1 MNINASIIDHRVT
14 GLIESRPEWFADG
27 ADLNRRKST
36 AFVLLC
42 MSTYL
47 GISLD
52 ESADLITDG
61 GNDAGVDGL
70 HVSDLEN
77 DGFLVTLFQGKY
89 KIRDLSGA
97 ANFPENSVRQ
107 ALNTVEVLFD
117 PSRTTALNQKI
128 KPKIAEIHSLIGDGY
143 IPSVH
148 FVLCN
153 NGASWTANA
162 GLLIADAER
171 QYRDKVRIVHYNH
184 DSIVGILQRPKKVD
198 AILTLSGQALVEDM
212 NYQRVLIGRAAV
224 HEIGRLFEQHGDRL
238 LDRNVRRYLGLRS
251 NRVNAAIHDTL
262 SDPAK
267 SDKFYFYNNGITIV
281 CDKFDYNALQRADY
295 QVRIHNLQV
304 INGGQ
309 TCMTIQRT
317 LNGGRDADAAAES
330 AYVLVR
336 VYQLADED
344 GELVRAIT
352 YATNSQN
359 PIGLRDLRS
368 NDALQRR
375 LEIGIS
381 QLGYAYQR
389 QREAGNG
396 TSNQVTGATVAEAA
410 LAVWRA
416 RPHQARF
423 LRKEHFGKLY
433 DDIFRDLNAAQA
445 LLAVLIF
452 RAVEK
457 ARRHPEMPQPPDF
470 LPYASHHVALLIGR
484 ALLRDRQVTVEQV
497 SHRNF
502 AALRAAFEAGRAAYY
517 RGALDGVEQALR
529 FCYGN
534 REVSPQQLA
543 ATFRRGDLLEILN
556 APPMALAGRRR
567 P

>member
-1 MNINASIIDHRVT
+1 MNLNASIVDHRVT
-14 GLIESRPEWFADG
+14 GLIESRPEWFADS

-47 GISLD
+47 GISLE
-52 ESADLITDG
+52 ESVDLITDG

-70 HVSDLEN
+70 HVSDVED

-89 KIRDLSGA
+89 KTKDLSGA

-117 PSRTTALNQKI
+117 PYRKTALNEKI

-143 IPSVH
+143 IPSVR

-153 NGASWTANA
+153 NGAIWTANA
-162 GLLIADAER
+162 GRLVANAER

-184 DSIVGILQRPKKVD
+184 DSIVGILQQPKKVD
-198 AILTLSGQALVEDM
+198 EVLTLSGQAIVEDM
-212 NYQRVLIGRAAV
+212 NYQRVLIGRASV
-224 HEIGRLFEQHGDRL
+224 QEIGRLFAQHGDRI

-262 SDPAK
+262 CDPAK

-281 CDKFDYNALQRADY
+281 CDRFDYNAFQKADY

-317 LNGGRDADAAAES
+317 LSDEHADSEAES

-336 VYQLADED
+336 VYQLADDD
-344 GELVRAIT
+344 GELVREIT

-375 LEIGIS
+375 LEIGMS
-381 QLGYAYQR
+381 QLGYTYQR

-396 TSNQVTGATVAEAA
+396 ASNQVTSASAAEAV

-433 DDIFRDLNAAQA
+433 DDIFFNLNAAQA

-452 RAVEK
+452 RGVEK
-457 ARRHPEMPQPPDF
+457 VRRRPEMTQPPDF
-470 LPYASHHVALLIGR
+470 LPYASHHIALLIGR
-484 ALLRDRQVTVEQV
+484 ALLHDRRVTVEQV

-502 AALRAAFEAGRAAYY
+502 ASLRAAFEDGQAAYY
-517 RGALDGVEQALR
+517 RSAVDGVEQALR
-529 FCYGN
+529 FCYGD

-556 APPMALAGRRR
+556 APPGGPR
-567 P
+567 

>member
-1 MNINASIIDHRVT
+1 MIVRAAMNLNASIIDHRVT
-14 GLIESRPEWFADG
+14 GLIESRPEWFADS
-27 ADLNRRKST
+27 ADLDRRKST

-52 ESADLITDG
+52 ESVDLITDG

-70 HVSDLEN
+70 HVSDVES
-77 DGFLVTLFQGKY
+77 DGFLVSLFQGKY
-89 KIRDLSGA
+89 KVKDLSGA
-97 ANFPENSVRQ
+97 SNFPENSVRQ
-107 ALNTVEVLFD
+107 ALNTVQVLFD
-117 PSRTTALNQKI
+117 PYRTVDLNEKI
-128 KPKIAEIHSLIGDGY
+128 KPKIAEIHSLISDGY
-143 IPSVH
+143 IPYVR

-153 NGASWTANA
+153 NGAIWTANA
-162 GLLIADAER
+162 GRMIVDIER
-171 QYRDKVRIVHYNH
+171 QYRDKVRIVHHNH
-184 DSIVGILQRPKKVD
+184 DSIIGILQRPEKVD
-198 AILTLSGQALVEDM
+198 EVLTLSGQAIVEDM

-224 HEIGRLFEQHGDRL
+224 QEIGRLFAQHGDRI

-251 NRVNAAIHDTL
+251 NRVNAAMHATL

-281 CDKFDYNALQRADY
+281 CDRFDYNAFQKADY

-317 LNGGRDADAAAES
+317 LDGGRGADSVAGS
-330 AYVLVR
+330 AYVLIR
-336 VYQLADED
+336 IYQLADDD
-344 GELVRAIT
+344 GELVQAIT

-368 NDALQRR
+368 NDTQQRR

-381 QLGYAYQR
+381 QLGYTYQR

-396 TSNQVTGATVAEAA
+396 VSNQVTSASVAEAV

-416 RPHQARF
+416 RPQQARF

-433 DDIFRDLNAAQA
+433 DDIFVDLNAAQA

-457 ARRHPEMPQPPDF
+457 ARRHPEMPRPPDF
-470 LPYASHHVALLIGR
+470 LPYASHHIALLIGR

-497 SHRNF
+497 SHRNYG
-502 AALRAAFEAGRAAYY
+502 ALAAAFRAGRAAYY
-517 RGALDGVEQALR
+517 RNAVDGVEQALR

-556 APPMALAGRRR
+556 AKT
-567 P
+567 

>member
-1 MNINASIIDHRVT
+1 MNLNASIIDHRVT
-14 GLIESRPEWFADG
+14 GLIESRPEWFADS
-27 ADLNRRKST
+27 ADPNRRKAA

-42 MSTYL
+42 TSTYL

-70 HVSDLEN
+70 HVSDVED

-89 KIRDLSGA
+89 KVKDLSGA

-107 ALNTVEVLFD
+107 ALNTVDVLFD
-117 PSRTTALNQKI
+117 PSRTTALNEKI
-128 KPKIAEIHSLIGDGY
+128 EPKIAEIHSLIGDGY
-143 IPSVH
+143 IPSVR

-153 NGASWTANA
+153 NGAIWTANA
-162 GLLIADAER
+162 GRLIADAER

-184 DSIVGILQRPKKVD
+184 DSIVGILQRPRKVD
-198 AILTLSGQALVEDM
+198 AILTLSGQAIVEDM

-224 HEIGRLFEQHGDRL
+224 REIGRLFEQHGDRI

-267 SDKFYFYNNGITIV
+267 ADKFYFYNNGITIV
-281 CDKFDYNALQRADY
+281 CDKFDYNAFQRADY

-317 LNGGRDADAAAES
+317 LSGGHDADSAAES

-336 VYQLADED
+336 VYQLADDD

-368 NDALQRR
+368 NDAQQRR
-375 LEIGIS
+375 LEIGMS
-381 QLGYAYQR
+381 QLGYVYQR
-389 QREAGNG
+389 QRQAGNG
-396 TSNQVTGATVAEAA
+396 TQNQVTSATVAEAV

-433 DDIFRDLNAAQA
+433 DDIFADLNAAQA
-445 LLAVLIF
+445 VLAVLIF
-452 RAVEK
+452 RAVEQ
-457 ARRHPEMPQPPDF
+457 ARRHPQMLRPPDF
-470 LPYASHHVALLIGR
+470 LPYASHHLALLIGR

-502 AALRAAFEAGRAAYY
+502 AELRASFRAGQAARY
-517 RGALDGVEQALR
+517 RNAADGVEQALR
-529 FCYGN
+529 YCYGD
-534 REVSPQQLA
+534 RAVSPQQLA

-556 APPMALAGRRR
+556 GKA
-567 P
+567 

>member
-1 MNINASIIDHRVT
+1 MNLNASIIDHRVT
-14 GLIESRPEWFADG
+14 GLIESRPEWFADS
-27 ADLNRRKST
+27 ADPNRRRST
-36 AFVLLC
+36 SFVLLC

-52 ESADLITDG
+52 ESVDLITEG

-70 HVSDLEN
+70 HVSDVEN

-89 KIRDLSGA
+89 KIKDLSGT

-107 ALNTVEVLFD
+107 ALTTVDILFD
-117 PSRTTALNQKI
+117 PYRTTALNEKI
-128 KPKIAEIHSLIGDGY
+128 KPKIAEIHSLISDGY
-143 IPSVH
+143 IPSVR

-153 NGASWTANA
+153 NGVIWTANA
-162 GLLIADAER
+162 GRLVANAER

-184 DSIVGILQRPKKVD
+184 DAIVETLQRPKKVD
-198 AILTLSGQALVEDM
+198 EVLTLSGQAIVEDM
-212 NYQRVLIGRAAV
+212 NYQRVLIGRSSV
-224 HEIGRLFEQHGDRL
+224 QEIGRLFARHGDRI

-251 NRVNAAIHDTL
+251 NRVNAAIHETL

-281 CDKFDYNALQRADY
+281 CDKFDYNAFQKADY

-317 LNGGRDADAAAES
+317 LSAARADSAAES

-336 VYQLADED
+336 VYQLADDD
-344 GELVRAIT
+344 GELVQAIT

-375 LEIGIS
+375 LEIGMS
-381 QLGYAYQR
+381 QLGYTYQR

-396 TSNQVTGATVAEAA
+396 TSNQVTSASTAEAV
-410 LAVWRA
+410 LAIWRA

-433 DDIFRDLNAAQA
+433 DDIFFNLNAAQA

-452 RAVEK
+452 RGVEK
-457 ARRHPEMPQPPDF
+457 VRRRPEMPRPPDF
-470 LPYASHHVALLIGR
+470 LPYASHHIALLIGR
-484 ALLRDRQVTVEQV
+484 ALLRDQQVTVEQV

-502 AALRAAFEAGRAAYY
+502 ASLRAAFEAGQAAYY
-517 RGALDGVEQALR
+517 RGAVDGVEQALR
-529 FCYGN
+529 FCYGD
-534 REVSPQQLA
+534 REVPPTQLA

-556 APPMALAGRRR
+556 APPAPR
-567 P
+567 